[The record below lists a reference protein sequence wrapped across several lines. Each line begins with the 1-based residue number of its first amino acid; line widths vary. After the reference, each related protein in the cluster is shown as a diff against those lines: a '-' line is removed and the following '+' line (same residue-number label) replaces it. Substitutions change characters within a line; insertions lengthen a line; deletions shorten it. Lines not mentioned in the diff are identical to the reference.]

1 MRGIADNKSFVCSSD
16 GASLL
21 FFIGSGE
28 MILFSVSVQR

>member
-1 MRGIADNKSFVCSSD
+1 MRGFTDKKSFVCFSD
-16 GASLL
+16 GTSLL